1 MTRPAPRRIRA
12 MDWREARQRLDRA
25 IAATEEAGK
34 PSPERARQVLAERAR
49 TLARVPTQAAGAGDM
64 LEVITFTL
72 AGESYGLETGHVREV
87 LRLTEYT
94 PVPGAP
100 DFLLGVLNL
109 RGEILAV
116 IDLRRFLGAAA
127 RGVTDLARVIV
138 LGGERAEF
146 GVLADSVLEVRA
158 LPREQVLAPPG
169 SVAGVGRQ
177 YLRGVTAEALIVLDA
192 GILLQDGRLYI
203 DQEEEAGA

>member
-1 MTRPAPRRIRA
+1 MTKPPAQGRVA
-12 MDWREARQRLDRA
+12 LDWKEARQRLARA
-25 IAATEEAGK
+25 IAATDEAGK

-49 TLARVPTQAAGAGDM
+49 TLARVPPQAAGAEDT

-72 AGESYGLETGHVREV
+72 AGETYGLETAHVREV
-87 LRLTEYT
+87 LCLTEYT

-127 RGVTDLARVIV
+127 RGVTDLVRVIV

-146 GVLADSVLEVRA
+146 GVLADSVLEVRS
-158 LPREQVLAPPG
+158 LPLDQVLPPPD
-169 SVAGVGRQ
+169 SVEGVGRQ
-177 YLRGVTAEALIVLDA
+177 YLRGVTPEALIVLDA
-192 GILLQDGRLYI
+192 AVLLRDGRLFI
-203 DQEEEAGA
+203 DQADEPGR